1 MKLSVA
7 LCTYNGEKYLSK
19 QLDSILNQEIYAVS
33 EIIVGDDGSTD
44 ATLSILKTYQ
54 EKYPS
59 LFSIIQNEKNL
70 GSTKNFEN
78 AILKCT
84 GDYIFLSDQDDIWQ
98 IDKIQKT
105 LQVFKDNPNAEG
117 VFSNASLID
126 DQDLVFTTESLWN
139 HVFFLEKELQKPIDF
154 LNLITKNGNVI
165 TGATLCIKK
174 EVKDFIYPF
183 PTDVLHDEWIA
194 IVLALRESLFYTSE
208 KLIAYRIHSAQQVGL
223 KNLNKVA
230 QITTKKRILLG
241 LQEPNSFSDYR
252 LVLKK
257 CFLKKSELLKI
268 KSYNLGF
275 GNFENRIAECTK
287 ELKTIQDLAQSKY
300 PLQYYF
306 STLLD
311 SLLGKRKN

>member
-7 LCTYNGEKYLSK
+7 LCTYNGEHYLSK
-19 QLDSILNQEIYAVS
+19 QLDSILNQEAFAVS

-54 EKYPS
+54 EKHPS
-59 LFSIIQNEKNL
+59 IFSIIQNEKNL

-78 AILKCT
+78 IISKCS

-98 IDKIQKT
+98 TNKIQKT
-105 LQVFKDNPNAEG
+105 MKVFDENPKAEG

-126 DQDLVFTTESLWN
+126 DQDIVFTTESLWN
-139 HVFFLEKELQKPIDF
+139 HVFFLEEELQKPIDF

-194 IVLALRESLFYTSE
+194 IVLALRESLYYTPE
-208 KLIAYRIHSAQQVGL
+208 KLIAYRIHSNQQVGL

-241 LQEPNSFSDYR
+241 LQEPKSFSDYR
-252 LVLKK
+252 LLLKK

-275 GNFENRIAECTK
+275 GNFEKSINECTK
-287 ELKTIQDLAQSKY
+287 ELETIRGLAQSKF
-300 PLQYYF
+300 PLQYHF
-306 STLLD
+306 STLID